1 MRRRMRPRAYSA
13 ICTASCS
20 PAMRASNIARP
31 LTPKI
36 SEATTANL
44 MLALSSTFCRRLMQA
59 VDLLRAALHQGLAL
73 AQRTDRRGRDEARAQ
88 QAMAQQ
94 VRQPF
99 AVLAARF
106 APRHRAP
113 VLRGYDEERAALR
126 LEHVE
131 HRMPVHARRL
141 HGHVRHL
148 ERVQPVGMSEELS

>member
-1 MRRRMRPRAYSA
+1 
-13 ICTASCS
+13 
-20 PAMRASNIARP
+20 
-31 LTPKI
+31 
-36 SEATTANL
+36 

-73 AQRTDRRGRDEARAQ
+73 AQRTDRRGRDEARAQQAMAQ